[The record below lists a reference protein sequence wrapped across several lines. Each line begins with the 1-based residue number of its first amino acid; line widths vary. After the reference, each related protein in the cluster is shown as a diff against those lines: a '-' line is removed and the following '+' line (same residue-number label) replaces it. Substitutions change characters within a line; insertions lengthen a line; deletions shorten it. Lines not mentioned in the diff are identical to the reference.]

1 MVFTIVVVH
10 PKWCILVFTPPSMG
24 HAGGPIVFSDTFRRI
39 ILYACLVTPEYIA
52 LGVPGRTDGRIRRKG
67 SKERQKKKIR
77 SVMVI
82 SIFHTHECHF
92 LFYFS
97 ALRVRSFELFKT
109 NIRARVSHCRLT
121 PKRRFFEIPVQ
132 RDSSGGRP
140 KRVRFAVFKRL
151 NCHLDNNRFRLSAGF
166 FCPGAQALR
175 KKSWKEWAK
184 DRSVE

>member
-1 MVFTIVVVH
+1 
-10 PKWCILVFTPPSMG
+10 
-24 HAGGPIVFSDTFRRI
+24 
-39 ILYACLVTPEYIA
+39 
-52 LGVPGRTDGRIRRKG
+52 
-67 SKERQKKKIR
+67 
-77 SVMVI
+77 MVI

-166 FCPGAQALR
+166 FAREHRHYERSRGRSGR
-175 KKSWKEWAK
+175 KT
-184 DRSVE
+184 DRSNNRKTCAENTARKFTTFTPRPDVSA